1 MSKSM
6 LPLEQEPDLRELIA
20 RALEEDFGSGDAT

>member
-20 RALEEDFGSGDAT
+20 RALDCLLYTSIW